1 MDDRYEVR
9 RPLSTKGGMGDVYLC
24 LDRRLNREVAVKLIK
39 PEHAKAP
46 EYRERFQREVDA
58 AIALEGHDV
67 VRIYEHGECAER
79 HVPYCVMEYLR
90 GRDLS
95 QELAV
100 HGPLDLAR
108 ALTILLEVC
117 KVIGAAHDRKI
128 IHRDLKPSNLFLEGP
143 PSPRCSVR
151 ILDFGIA
158 KVLDDPRDGAIT
170 QLGGQPGSPNYMA
183 PEQHK
188 NEPQVDSSVDIWAL
202 GAILFEA
209 LTGEKAW
216 PGEAHAARKRVLED
230 PTPSVRAKR
239 PELPNELDH
248 VIGKCL
254 QKDPTHRYATV
265 RELERDLRE
274 LQATAGLTDRTLPTL
289 AISPERRVSK
299 TSLRWPWIVAISGIS
314 VVLGSSL
321 VNLWQQPSVAP
332 ALAAPEIERA
342 THPTL
347 AATETEQVPRQAL
360 GSAMNDV
367 AAPTQTNQSQAEQG
381 TTPLVA
387 TRLSMGTQPA
397 ARSAV
402 MGEVGRAK
410 PSNPRGSSSAL
421 IQAQSSNTR
430 PSPRMPSAPS
440 APQLSRSETKL
451 KTK

>member
-24 LDRRLNREVAVKLIK
+24 LDRRLHREVAVKLIK
-39 PEHAKAP
+39 PEHANAP

-58 AIALEGHDV
+58 AIALEGYDV

-100 HGPLDLAR
+100 RGPLELAR
-108 ALTILLEVC
+108 ALTVLLEVC

-151 ILDFGIA
+151 VLDFGIA
-158 KVLDDPRDGAIT
+158 KLLDDPRDGAIT

-188 NEPQVDSSVDIWAL
+188 NEPRVGVSVDVWAL

-216 PGEAHAARKRVLED
+216 PGEVHAARKRVLED

-239 PELPNELDH
+239 PELPSEADH

-254 QKDPTHRYATV
+254 QKDPAHRYATI

-274 LQATAGLTDRTLPTL
+274 LQATAGLADRTLPTL

-299 TSLRWPWIVAISGIS
+299 VSLRWPWIVAIGAVS
-314 VVLGSSL
+314 VGLGSSL
-321 VNLWQQPSVAP
+321 VSLWRQPSVAP
-332 ALAAPEIERA
+332 ALAAAETQAA
-342 THPTL
+342 THQTRT
-347 AATETEQVPRQAL
+347 ATETEQVTRQAL

-367 AAPTQTNQSQAEQG
+367 AAPIQTKQSQSELSA
-381 TTPLVA
+381 TPLVA
-387 TRLSMGTQPA
+387 TRVSTGTLPA
-397 ARSAV
+397 ARLV
-402 MGEVGRAK
+402 VTGEVRRTNA
-410 PSNPRGSSSAL
+410 
-421 IQAQSSNTR
+421 R
-430 PSPRMPSAPS
+430 PGPRMSSAPS
-440 APQLSRSETKL
+440 APQVSRAETKL